1 MGTTLAVIS
10 LIGGVVAIIAI
21 ELLASGDKSALYRAV
36 MIGVGILSLIALAIS
51 VFFSSGGV
59 NGLGAVLAV
68 VGLIAVGVF
77 YTFGDSKPVVQSKSE
92 TQSGSDDQQG

>member
-10 LIGGVVAIIAI
+10 LIGGVVAIIGI

-36 MIGVGILSLIALAIS
+36 MIGVAILSLIALAVS
-51 VFFSSGGV
+51 LFFSAGGV
-59 NGLGAVLAV
+59 NGLGVVLAV

-77 YTFGDSKPVVQSKSE
+77 YTFGDSRPVEQSQS
-92 TQSGSDDQQG
+92 QSGSDDQQG